1 MHNTFD
7 FFYMSFIYIYI
18 NMITLHYYCGGG
30 TSQAAEISKMKI
42 SKKRDLIKEIE
53 TEEGRKHCNISPI

>member
-18 NMITLHYYCGGG
+18 NMITLHYYCGDG

-53 TEEGRKHCNISPI
+53 TEEG

>member
-7 FFYMSFIYIYI
+7 FFLYVFYIYI

>member
-18 NMITLHYYCGGG
+18 NMITLHYYCGDG